1 MLEEVELKFDLDP
14 GDVDAVLCAPPLE
27 AAECGAVSYETIYFD
42 TPDRAL
48 DRAGFS
54 LRVRHAGDRFIQTIK
69 QKNGGSVGLFV
80 RREWE
85 ADVPDFAV
93 APALLETSELRRI
106 LARKGIASLQPVM
119 RTDFRR
125 TRWLVERRGSRVE
138 VVLDQGRVVSGEDE
152 TPLCELELE
161 LIEGKRSV
169 LFRLAEEIG
178 GAAPLRLGVM
188 SKGERGYAL
197 ADGRLG
203 GAVRAEPVRLVP
215 SMTEDQAFRATAM
228 ACLRHFRLNE
238 IGLLSGLRDPEILH
252 QARVAMRRLRSAMTL
267 FRPTLQSDEFKPL
280 RQELGWFARQLG
292 EARNLDVLVAAYRK
306 EAVPEN
312 LARLREEAYEHV
324 AATLHAARV
333 RALFLRLA
341 MWIEGGSWRD
351 RARANREIGALA
363 RKRLDRQWEQV
374 AQCGPAIDELDADAL
389 HRLRVDVKKLR
400 YSAEFLS
407 GLFPHRPACVQRN
420 RFITAL
426 KALQERL
433 GELNDLEIEPSL
445 APAGAAARG
454 RARSPGKLIKAAQQ
468 AYQRAA
474 AEADYWS
481 A

>member
-1 MLEEVELKFDLDP
+1 MLDEVELKFDLDP

-27 AAECGAVSYETIYFD
+27 AAECDAVSYETIYFD

-93 APALLETSELRRI
+93 APALLETSELSRI
-106 LARKGIASLQPVM
+106 LARKGIASLQPLI

-125 TRWLVERRGSRVE
+125 TRWLVEQRGSRVE
-138 VVLDQGRVVSGEDE
+138 VVLDQGKVVSGEAE
-152 TPLCELELE
+152 APLCELELE
-161 LIEGKRSV
+161 LLEGKRSV

-203 GAVRAEPVRLVP
+203 GAVKAELVRLAP
-215 SMTEDQAFRATAM
+215 SMTESQAFRATAL

-238 IGLLSGLRDPEILH
+238 IALLSGLRDPEILH
-252 QARVAMRRLRSAMTL
+252 QARVAIRRLRSAMVL
-267 FRPTLQSDEFKPL
+267 FRPTLKGDDFKPL
-280 RQELGWFARQLG
+280 RQELSWFARQLG
-292 EARNLDVLVAAYRK
+292 EARNLDVLIAAYRK
-306 EAVPEN
+306 EAVPAD
-312 LARLREEAYEHV
+312 LATRREQAYDHV
-324 AATLHAARV
+324 AATLRAARV

-341 MWIEGGSWRD
+341 MWIEGGTWRE
-351 RARANREIGALA
+351 RSRANREVGRLA
-363 RKRLDRQWEQV
+363 RKRFDQQWEKV
-374 AQCGPAIDELDADAL
+374 ARRGPAISELDADAL

-407 GLFPHRPACVQRN
+407 GLFPHKPACVQRN
-420 RFITAL
+420 RFIAAL

-433 GELNDLEIEPSL
+433 GELSDLEIEPAL

-454 RARSPGKLIKAAQQ
+454 RAGSPGKLIKAAQQ
-468 AYQRAA
+468 AYQRASS
-474 AEADYWS
+474 ESGYWT